1 MSPINILMS
10 HILFVCTGNICRS
23 PLAAGMLRAGLM
35 EAGLSQVCMVESA
48 GIHAV
53 VGAAATARAIKVA
66 RSYGADISSHE
77 ARAFETSD
85 FQRFELIIAMDSGHL
100 DFLRHVRPASY
111 TGEVTLLAAAQSE
124 RKLEIADPYGR
135 SMLAYER
142 SARLIAEGV
151 GVILAGMLERASAA
165 RWPKLSGRGK

>member
-1 MSPINILMS
+1 MS

-23 PLAAGMLRAGLM
+23 PMAAGMLRAGLV
-35 EAGLSQVCMVESA
+35 EAGIDSACTVESA
-48 GIHAV
+48 GIHALI
-53 VGAAATARAIKVA
+53 GAPATARAIKVA
-66 RSYGADISSHE
+66 ASYRADISAHA
-77 ARAFETSD
+77 ARSFETSD

-111 TGEVTLLAAAQSE
+111 AGEVTLLSAAQGG

-135 SMLAYER
+135 SRLAYER

-151 GVILAGMLERASAA
+151 GVILAGMLERASSA
-165 RWPKLSGRGK
+165 RLPKLSGRGR

>member
-1 MSPINILMS
+1 MS

-23 PLAAGMLRAGLM
+23 PMAAGMLSAGLK
-35 EAGLSQVCMVESA
+35 EAGQGERHVVESA

-53 VGAAATARAIKVA
+53 VDAPPTPNALKVA
-66 RSYGADISSHE
+66 ASYGVDISAHR
-77 ARAFETSD
+77 ARTFDKLD
-85 FQRFELIIAMDSGHL
+85 FGRFELIVAMDSGHL
-100 DFLRHVRPASY
+100 DFLREVKPRDY
-111 TGEVTLLAAAQSE
+111 QGELTLLPAAQGQ

-135 SMLAYER
+135 SRGAYER

-165 RWPKLSGRGK
+165 RLPQLSGRGR

>member
-1 MSPINILMS
+1 MS

-23 PLAAGMLRAGLM
+23 PMAAGLLRAGLL
-35 EAGLSQVCMVESA
+35 EAGLSAACTVESA

-53 VGAAATARAIKVA
+53 VGAPATARASKVA
-66 RSYGADISSHE
+66 ASYRADISAHA
-77 ARAFETSD
+77 ARTFETRD

-100 DFLRHVRPASY
+100 DFLRQVRPASY
-111 TGEVTLLAAAQSE
+111 TGEVTLLSAAQGE

-135 SMLAYER
+135 SSRAYER
-142 SARLIAEGV
+142 AARLIAEGV

-165 RWPKLSGRGK
+165 RLPKLSGRGR

>member
-1 MSPINILMS
+1 ML

-23 PLAAGMLRAGLM
+23 PLAAGLLRAGLS
-35 EAGLSQVCMVESA
+35 ETGLSTSCTVESA

-53 VGAAATARAIKVA
+53 VGAAPTARAIKVA
-66 RSYGADISSHE
+66 ASYRTDIRAHQARS
-77 ARAFETSD
+77 FEVED

-100 DFLRHVRPASY
+100 DFLRQLRPRSY
-111 TGEVTLLAAAQSE
+111 SGEITLLTAAGSE

-135 SMLAYER
+135 SRWAYGR

-165 RWPKLSGRGK
+165 RLPQLSGRGR

>member
-1 MSPINILMS
+1 MSN
-10 HILFVCTGNICRS
+10 ILFVCTGNICRS
-23 PLAAGMLRAGLM
+23 PMAAGMLRTGL
-35 EAGLSQVCMVESA
+35 EESGQADLHVIQSA

-53 VGAAATARAIKVA
+53 VDAPPTPNALKVA
-66 RSYGADISSHE
+66 ASYGVNIGAHR
-77 ARAFETSD
+77 ARAFDKLD

-100 DFLRHVRPASY
+100 DFLREVRPRDY
-111 TGEVTLLAAAQSE
+111 RGELTLLPAAQGQ

-135 SMLAYER
+135 TRGAYER

-165 RWPKLSGRGK
+165 RLPQLSGRGR